1 MKTPYNEIV
10 NIASIG
16 SQTNP
21 ISLNEI
27 LRKAND
33 EQLTPAAQNKERVL
47 FLGIDVQQDFMDN
60 GALGVHGAHG
70 DVERMTQFIYNNMD
84 KITNIAVSI
93 DTHTHIRFSIRAG
106 GLMKMATI
114 RLLTHRLRW
123 QTLILESTELLST
136 LARAVTM

>member
-47 FLGIDVQQDFMDN
+47 FLGIDVQQ
-60 GALGVHGAHG
+60 
-70 DVERMTQFIYNNMD
+70 
-84 KITNIAVSI
+84 
-93 DTHTHIRFSIRAG
+93 
-106 GLMKMATI
+106 
-114 RLLTHRLRW
+114 
-123 QTLILESTELLST
+123 TLILESTELLST
-136 LARAVTM
+136 LSRAVTM

>member
-60 GALGVHGAHG
+60 GSLGVPGAHG

-93 DTHTHIRFSIRAG
+93 DTHTPHQISIRAG

-123 QTLILESTELLST
+123 QTLILESTEPLST

>member
-60 GALGVHGAHG
+60 GALGVPGAHG

-93 DTHTHIRFSIRAG
+93 DTHTPHQIIRAG

-123 QTLILESTELLST
+123 QTLILESTKLLST

>member
-47 FLGIDVQQDFMDN
+47 FLGIDVQQDFMIT
-60 GALGVHGAHG
+60 ALTTN
-70 DVERMTQFIYNNMD
+70 RKTYNN
-84 KITNIAVSI
+84 
-93 DTHTHIRFSIRAG
+93 
-106 GLMKMATI
+106 
-114 RLLTHRLRW
+114 
-123 QTLILESTELLST
+123 ELNYIIKF
-136 LARAVTM
+136 

>member
-60 GALGVHGAHG
+60 GSLGVPGAHG
-70 DVERMTQFIYNNMD
+70 DVERTWIKLQTLRYLLIP
-84 KITNIAVSI
+84 
-93 DTHTHIRFSIRAG
+93 THHIRFSIRAG

>member
-21 ISLNEI
+21 ISLNES

-47 FLGIDVQQDFMDN
+47 FLGIDVQQDWKKTERKPYAY
-60 GALGVHGAHG
+60 GLTTVYRVHLVRHL
-70 DVERMTQFIYNNMD
+70 
-84 KITNIAVSI
+84 KISLPT
-93 DTHTHIRFSIRAG
+93 
-106 GLMKMATI
+106 
-114 RLLTHRLRW
+114 
-123 QTLILESTELLST
+123 
-136 LARAVTM
+136 

>member
-33 EQLTPAAQNKERVL
+33 EQLTPAAQKSEWYNHKRYFGNTRKDTEHRERYT
-47 FLGIDVQQDFMDN
+47 FCR
-60 GALGVHGAHG
+60 GVYWGS
-70 DVERMTQFIYNNMD
+70 ERSEHPF
-84 KITNIAVSI
+84 
-93 DTHTHIRFSIRAG
+93 
-106 GLMKMATI
+106 
-114 RLLTHRLRW
+114 
-123 QTLILESTELLST
+123 
-136 LARAVTM
+136 

>member
-47 FLGIDVQQDFMDN
+47 FLGIDVQQDFMIME
-60 GALGVHGAHG
+60 HS
-70 DVERMTQFIYNNMD
+70 EFPE
-84 KITNIAVSI
+84 
-93 DTHTHIRFSIRAG
+93 HTA
-106 GLMKMATI
+106 M
-114 RLLTHRLRW
+114 LR
-123 QTLILESTELLST
+123 E
-136 LARAVTM
+136 

>member
-10 NIASIG
+10 NITSIG

-60 GALGVHGAHG
+60 GALGV
-70 DVERMTQFIYNNMD
+70 
-84 KITNIAVSI
+84 
-93 DTHTHIRFSIRAG
+93 
-106 GLMKMATI
+106 
-114 RLLTHRLRW
+114 
-123 QTLILESTELLST
+123 TLCQKP
-136 LARAVTM
+136 

>member
-60 GALGVHGAHG
+60 GALGVPGAHG

-93 DTHTHIRFSIRAG
+93 DTHTPHNHERYFGNTRKDTG
-106 GLMKMATI
+106 
-114 RLLTHRLRW
+114 HRERYTFRRSVYWGSERSEHPL
-123 QTLILESTELLST
+123 
-136 LARAVTM
+136 